1 MVHIQVKIEKQ
12 DCGLLLNASNEPN
25 DQPLKAQLAFSQDSF
40 VRRWRCEAA
49 LRVERVALRE
59 KADDAGV
66 VPQGKLKSAEEFYKY
81 AVQLVD
87 DYTPAHQ
94 GLAQLRLQSGN
105 PREVRLLAPPSL

>member
-1 MVHIQVKIEKQ
+1 M
-12 DCGLLLNASNEPN
+12 
-25 DQPLKAQLAFSQDSF
+25 
-40 VRRWRCEAA
+40 
-49 LRVERVALRE
+49 
-59 KADDAGV
+59 

-105 PREVRLLAPPSL
+105 PREVCETAGAAMILRAFV